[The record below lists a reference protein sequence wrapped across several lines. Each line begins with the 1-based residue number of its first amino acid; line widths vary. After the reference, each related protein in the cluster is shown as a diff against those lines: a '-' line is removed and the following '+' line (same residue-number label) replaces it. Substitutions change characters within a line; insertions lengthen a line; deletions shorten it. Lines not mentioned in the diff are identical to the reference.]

1 MWYKISPDEIIN
13 LDFCLGIE
21 QNNYYRSEQ
30 GIVPSIDF
38 TLTDDNVA
46 HKVFEDKEEAED
58 EFERLKD
65 FFLRRNFTN
74 EF

>member
-13 LDFCLGIE
+13 LDFCQKIK
-21 QNNYYRSEQ
+21 QDNYYSEKD
-30 GIVPSIDF
+30 GAVPSITF
-38 TLTDDNVA
+38 ILTGGNVA
-46 HKVFEDKEEAED
+46 YKVFEDKEEAED

-65 FFLRRNFTN
+65 FFLRRNLTN